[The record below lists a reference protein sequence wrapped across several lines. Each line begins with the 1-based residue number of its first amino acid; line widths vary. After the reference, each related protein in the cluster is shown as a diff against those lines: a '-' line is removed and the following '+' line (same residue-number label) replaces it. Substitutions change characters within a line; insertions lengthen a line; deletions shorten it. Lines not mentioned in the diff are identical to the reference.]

1 MSYERYETGW
11 SQLAYFP
18 RRRQEYLDRWERLRR
33 VGRDNLTPSAQL
45 RLEWII
51 FYHTVGRK
59 NARTTATHFGIS
71 PKTFHKWKKRFKE
84 EDLTSLEE
92 LSRRPNQ
99 VRSSTVS
106 ILEEQRIR
114 AIRGANPYFGKVK
127 LKHLYCKHYRE
138 EISTWKIERTI
149 RKFNLYP
156 DKIKRQIQIKR
167 KRGYSSKLRIN
178 KLHPKLKQNLWHTD
192 TVEISWYGTKRYIL
206 TAVHETTRLA
216 YARVY
221 QSPSSKSATDF
232 LKRLLYLT
240 STNFKLIHHDNG
252 SEFRGAFEKACQDL
266 DITQVYS
273 RVKTPKDNPKL
284 ERFNRTLQ
292 EEWLDYSRTG
302 LEDLELANLDLTDW
316 LIKYNFQRP
325 HHSLGLLT
333 PIEYTK
339 SYYPQVL
346 PMSPASTRSCV
357 RVFGVL

>member
-1 MSYERYETGW
+1 MGKVKKDQSRYSYFASAAQVRVD
-11 SQLAYFP
+11 YFLP
-18 RRRQEYLDRWERLRR
+18 Y
-33 VGRDNLTPSAQL
+33 
-45 RLEWII
+45 
-51 FYHTVGRK
+51 
-59 NARTTATHFGIS
+59 
-71 PKTFHKWKKRFKE
+71 HKWKSRFKE

-114 AIRGANPYFGKVK
+114 TLRGASPELGK
-127 LKHLYCKHYRE
+127 LKLKALYYKHYQE
-138 EISTWKIERTI
+138 EISAWKVERTI

-167 KRGYSSKLRIN
+167 KRNVSTKLRIN
-178 KLHPKLKQNLWHTD
+178 NLNPSLKQNLWHTD

-221 QSPSSKSATDF
+221 QSSSSKSATDF
-232 LKRLLYLT
+232 LKRILYLT
-240 STNFKLIHHDNG
+240 NTSFKLIHHDNG
-252 SEFRGAFEKACQDL
+252 SEFKGAFEEACRDL
-266 DITQVYS
+266 NITQVYS

-302 LEDLELANLDLTDW
+302 LEDLELANLDLTNW
-316 LIKYNFQRP
+316 LIKYNFERP

-333 PIEYTK
+333 PIEYTNC
-339 SYYPQVL
+339 YYPQVL
-346 PMSPASTRSCV
+346 PMSSASTKGCFCPFS
-357 RVFGVL
+357 